1 MKRQIIKFSIIG
13 VLNTIIDFSILNFL
27 VRILSWTV
35 LPANTISFSVAVIN
49 SYFLNKYWT
58 FRDKQPVH
66 IKQFSMFIMVS
77 LVGLGLSN
85 LLIYLG
91 LEIFKTYTF
100 GLSFVWHYN
109 IAKAM
114 SAIIVLVWNF
124 LASKFWVFYAK

>member
-1 MKRQIIKFSIIG
+1 MKRQIIKFSITG
-13 VLNTIIDFSILNFL
+13 LLNTIIDFSVLNFL
-27 VRILSWTV
+27 IGVLSWAV

-66 IKQFSMFIMVS
+66 IKQFSIFIVVS

-85 LLIYLG
+85 ILVYLG
-91 LEIFKTYTF
+91 LEVFKVYTF

-109 IAKAM
+109 IAKAI
-114 SAIIVLVWNF
+114 SALIVLVWNF

>member
-27 VRILSWTV
+27 IRILSWTV

>member
-1 MKRQIIKFSIIG
+1 MKRQIIKFSITG
-13 VLNTIIDFSILNFL
+13 LLNTIIDFSILNFL
-27 VRILSWTV
+27 IGVLSWTV
-35 LPANTISFSVAVIN
+35 LPANTVSFSVAVIN

-66 IKQFSMFIMVS
+66 IRQFSIFLVVS

-85 LLIYLG
+85 ILVYLG
-91 LEIFKTYTF
+91 LEVFKVYTF

-109 IAKAM
+109 IAKAI
-114 SAIIVLVWNF
+114 SALIVLVWNF

>member
-13 VLNTIIDFSILNFL
+13 LLNTIIDFSILNLL
-27 VRILSWTV
+27 VKVASFAV
-35 LPANTISFSVAVIN
+35 LPANTISFSLAVIN

-58 FRDKQPVH
+58 FKDKRPVH
-66 IKQFSMFIMVS
+66 IKQFSLFLIIS

-91 LEIFKTYTF
+91 LEVFKANSF

-109 IAKAM
+109 IAKAI
-114 SAIIVLVWNF
+114 SAVIVLVWNF
-124 LASKFWVFYAK
+124 LASKFWVFYEK

>member
-66 IKQFSMFIMVS
+66 IKQFSTFVAVS

>member
-1 MKRQIIKFSIIG
+1 MKRQIIKFSITG
-13 VLNTIIDFSILNFL
+13 LLNTIIDFGILNFL

-58 FRDKQPVH
+58 FRDKQPVR
-66 IKQFSMFIMVS
+66 IKQFSTFLLIS

-85 LLIYLG
+85 LLVYLG
-91 LEIFKTYTF
+91 LELFKTYTF

-109 IAKAM
+109 IAKAI
-114 SAIIVLVWNF
+114 SALIVLVWNF